1 MLKLVRT
8 TEFIL
13 QVKFEAVTRRGYK
26 GDISVD
32 DISVVDGA
40 CPNGAVK
47 IKFDSNSTLP
57 LDTHTLRR
65 YKKFKNRVN
74 RRRG

>member
-1 MLKLVRT
+1 M
-8 TEFIL
+8 
-13 QVKFEAVTRRGYK
+13 KFEAVTRRGYK

-32 DISVVDGA
+32 DISVEDGA
-40 CPNGAVK
+40 CPDGAVK
-47 IKFDSNSTLP
+47 VKFDRNSTLP

-65 YKKFKNRVN
+65 YKKLKNIN